1 MDHHDTSPADRQ
13 LSRRALLKG
22 AAAAAGA
29 TVLGQGLRLPDA
41 LAQASQP
48 IEFWTIATGQLPPV
62 PNASSLAMLPTG
74 LSQARSILSSW
85 SSRTGLVSF
94 TGQGATFLEDTE
106 LWMFYAAVDSVVAT
120 DQGVLQ
126 VGVRRDSQFQFI
138 AMKTSAFYPY
148 PIWDD
153 SGKIITLYLTT
164 GEPYEQ
170 AVPATYGVD
179 FPTVVTTFDFVDVE
193 SGNRI
198 GTILYSLP
206 DGTVTSSFPVS

>member
-1 MDHHDTSPADRQ
+1 
-13 LSRRALLKG
+13 
-22 AAAAAGA
+22 
-29 TVLGQGLRLPDA
+29 
-41 LAQASQP
+41 
-48 IEFWTIATGQLPPV
+48 
-62 PNASSLAMLPTG
+62 MLPTG

-170 AVPATYGVD
+170 AVPASYGVD
-179 FPTVVTTFDFVDVE
+179 FPTVVTTFDLVDVE